1 MYTSRKNAIGK
12 IANREEFQGNTLC
25 GRKVTSAAP
34 NPYGLGRMD
43 GDAKAL
49 WFADVVS
56 EQITYVVFSYATP
69 IAWHRKDTGWTIPST
84 KYSKT
89 TSTHQHIVRM
99 AVR

>member
-12 IANREEFQGNTLC
+12 IANREEFQGNSLC
-25 GRKVTSAAP
+25 GRNTTSRPP
-34 NPYGLGRMD
+34 NPYSLGFMD
-43 GDAKAL
+43 GDTKAL
-49 WFADVVS
+49 WLADVAS
-56 EQITYVVFSYATP
+56 EQMTYVVFSYATP
-69 IAWHRKDTGWTIPST
+69 IAWHRKDTGWTVPLT